1 MATLPKASL
10 AVTVT
15 LVLPPAVMVEGE
27 AVTVK
32 VLAAAGLT
40 VTDVLPVIEL
50 VTVSVAVTVWLP
62 AVFRVTPPAKV
73 CAPASA
79 EVKV

>member
-1 MATLPKASL
+1 MAVLPYWSL
-10 AVTVT
+10 AVTVID
-15 LVLPPAVMVEGE
+15 VLPPAVTVAGD

-50 VTVSVAVTVWLP
+50 VTVSVAVTDWLP
-62 AVFRVTPPAKV
+62 AVFSVAPPEKV
-73 CAPASA
+73 CAPASV